1 METRGLELGLAA
13 ALLLA
18 GCYEGSSVGLDAGS
32 GTEGDDGL
40 GGEGDGSDSDGETP
54 ELSCEDGTPGPR
66 SLRLLTRA
74 EFAKTVSDLLGVP
87 EPDTSNVP
95 VEPTVEGYDNNAAAS
110 FVTARHVEAY
120 MDIAQLAAAEAVDT
134 DAASL
139 AGCMPEDPACARSFV
154 ETFGARALRRPLEES
169 EVEHYLAQF
178 DSEAADGDFY
188 EGMRMAI
195 EAMMLSPSFLYRS
208 EMGVS
213 VGAGLYRLTPWETA
227 SLISY
232 TYTGSMP
239 DPELLAAANNGELD
253 DPEAI
258 AAHAERLLDSPRG
271 RERITAFASQWLGTT
286 ALLSANKDAQ
296 IYPNFTDDVRLA
308 MIEEEKRFIEHVIFD
323 SEQTVEELFTADYT
337 FANDALASFYGLPTP
352 GSSELVQ
359 VDLGGSTRGG
369 LLTQGGFLAA
379 HAHANESS
387 PVSRGVT
394 VRERIM
400 CQPLAPPPPN
410 LDTTPPELD
419 PNATTR
425 ERFAAHTADPACSG
439 CHNFIDPIGFG
450 FEGYDGVGAF
460 RTEEN
465 GLPIDESGTVHAL
478 LDEEGNST
486 SMDFSGAKELG
497 QVLAANEH
505 VQACVLEHYFHY
517 VSGRDDLTEDAC
529 TLEQLG
535 ERLQAS
541 GGNLHD
547 TFIAMTQLESFTL
560 RSEFAQ

>member
-1 METRGLELGLAA
+1 M
-13 ALLLA
+13 LLA
-18 GCYEGSSVGLDAGS
+18 GCYDGNAVDLDAGS
-32 GTEGDDGL
+32 GTDSDSLGGE

-66 SLRLLTRA
+66 ALRLLTRA

-87 EPDTSNVP
+87 EPDTSNLP
-95 VEPTVEGYDNNAAAS
+95 VEPSVEGYDNNAAAS

-134 DAASL
+134 DAAAL
-139 AGCMPEDPACARSFV
+139 AGCMPEDPACARAFV
-154 ETFGARALRRPLEES
+154 ETFGARALRCPLDDA
-169 EVEHYLAQF
+169 EVEHYLALF
-178 DSEAADGDFY
+178 GSEAADGDFY
-188 EGMRMAI
+188 EGMRMTI
-195 EAMMLSPSFLYRS
+195 EAMMLSPGFLYRS

-227 SLISY
+227 SLLSY

-239 DPELLAAANNGELD
+239 DPELMAAAADGALA
-253 DPEAI
+253 DPAVV
-258 AAHAERLLDSPRG
+258 AAQAQRLLDSPRG
-271 RERITAFASQWLGTT
+271 RERVTAFASQWLGTT

-296 IYPNFTDDVRLA
+296 VYPNFTDDVRLA

-337 FANDALASFYGLPTP
+337 FANDALATFYGLPAP
-352 GSSELVQ
+352 GSGELVR

-400 CQPLAPPPPN
+400 CQPLASPPPN
-410 LDTTPPELD
+410 LDTTPPALD

-439 CHNFIDPIGFG
+439 CHNFMAPA
-450 FEGYDGVGAF
+450 V
-460 RTEEN
+460 TVT
-465 GLPIDESGTVHAL
+465 LPSSRRAL
-478 LDEEGNST
+478 SAGPS
-486 SMDFSGAKELG
+486 
-497 QVLAANEH
+497 
-505 VQACVLEHYFHY
+505 
-517 VSGRDDLTEDAC
+517 
-529 TLEQLG
+529 
-535 ERLQAS
+535 
-541 GGNLHD
+541 
-547 TFIAMTQLESFTL
+547 
-560 RSEFAQ
+560 

>member
-1 METRGLELGLAA
+1 MEVRGLCVAA
-13 ALLLA
+13 IVLLA
-18 GCYEGSSVGLDAGS
+18 GCYEGNSVDLDGGS
-32 GTEGDDGL
+32 GTDGDSL

-54 ELSCEDGTPGPR
+54 ELSCEDGSPGPR

-95 VEPTVEGYDNNAAAS
+95 VEPSVEGYDNNAAAS

-134 DAASL
+134 DAAAL
-139 AGCMPEDPACARSFV
+139 AGCMPEDPACARSFI
-154 ETFGARALRRPLEES
+154 ETFGARALRRPLEDA

-188 EGMRMAI
+188 EGMRMVI
-195 EAMMLSPSFLYRS
+195 EAMMLSPAFLYRS

-239 DPELLAAANNGELD
+239 DPELMAAAASGDLD
-253 DPEAI
+253 EPEMV

-296 IYPNFTDDVRLA
+296 IYPNFTDDVRRA
-308 MIEEEKRFIEHVIFD
+308 MIEEERRFVEHVFFD

-337 FANDALASFYGLPTP
+337 FANDALANFYGLPAP
-352 GSSELVQ
+352 GSSEVVQ
-359 VDLGGSTRGG
+359 VDLGDSPRGG
-369 LLTQGGFLAA
+369 LLSQGGFLAA

-410 LDTTPPELD
+410 LDTTPPEQD
-419 PNATTR
+419 PSATTR

-478 LDEEGNST
+478 LDDEGNST
-486 SMDFSGAKELG
+486 SLDFSGAKELG

-535 ERLQAS
+535 EQLQAS

-547 TFIAMTQLESFTL
+547 TFIAMTRLESFTL